1 MGSSSEMGGA
11 VAALVQEVGRA
22 IVPPHL
28 LHTHQAVLQ
37 ILETVQKLRQLD
49 QEPYS
54 SHTVVL
60 AALLRHVQLEGPGAG
75 RAGPA
80 AQQFHQD
87 RVFARYATNIY
98 SASLARTEMEAAAAM
113 GICKEEVLLSGL
125 ARPGRGHCPKFL
137 LFLDHDHCS
146 LVLCLRGTFSF
157 NDLLMDVVCEDA
169 EFLNGFAHQGTA
181 VNNYLAMECLSSV
194 PLLRLSLWEPGGAG
208 RGGASD
214 GVGAEGELWLLACF
228 VRAQHGWQCGGAG
241 HAGAAVRGEAVH
253 SSARDNRALRCGR
266 PRAGLPRPRPG
277 PRRPGQGHH
286 LHPGHQLLGLIS
298 SYWWIK
304 KLSYSLLRIGTAYR
318 G

>member
-1 MGSSSEMGGA
+1 M
-11 VAALVQEVGRA
+11 AALVQEVGRA

-28 LHTHQAVLQ
+28 LHTHRAVLQ
-37 ILETVQKLRQLD
+37 ILEKVQKLRQLD
-49 QEPYS
+49 QEPYR

-60 AALLRHVQLEGPGAG
+60 AAVLRQVQLEGPGAG

-113 GICKEEVLLSGL
+113 GICKEEILLSGL
-125 ARPGRGHCPKFL
+125 SRPGRGHCPKFL

-181 VNNYLAMECLSSV
+181 VNLTMKCLSSV
-194 PLLRLSLWEPGGAG
+194 LLLRLSLWKPGGAG
-208 RGGASD
+208 GGGAGD
-214 GVGAEGELWLLACF
+214 GVGTAGELWLLACF
-228 VRAQHGWQCGGAG
+228 VRAQHGRQCGGAG

-253 SSARDNRALRCGR
+253 PAARDNRALRGGR
-266 PRAGLPRPRPG
+266 PRAGLPRPRAG
-277 PRRPGQGHH
+277 AHRPGQGHH
-286 LHPGHQLLGLIS
+286 LHPGPHTETLTHIVQLV
-298 SYWWIK
+298 
-304 KLSYSLLRIGTAYR
+304 R
-318 G
+318 GHFPTTLASNS